1 VHATLADVTRLAI
14 IYLRIS
20 EDRTGLEAGVT
31 RQREDCESRCVERGW
46 RVVSVETDNDQ
57 SASTS
62 RKRPGFVAVLAAVE
76 SGSVSV
82 VVAWALDR
90 LQRNRKDEIRL
101 YEACQAHGVMLSLVK
116 GNDLEFGTAAGRFV
130 ADSLGS
136 VARMEVG
143 MKSERQQRAN
153 EQAAKAGRRVG
164 GRRPFGYEP
173 DGATVREHEAH
184 AVRDGYRAVLT
195 GVTLGEIAREW
206 NRRGLVTGQA
216 RWKGEHA
223 GEPSPW
229 RRDSVRAVLLNPR
242 YTGLRAHRGEIVG
255 AAAWPALVDEST
267 WHAVHAVLTDP
278 KRTTSA
284 LSGTALL
291 TGLGRCGVCKVA
303 TVHAGGAALQ
313 QKGSRIYRCAGGT
326 GSGAH
331 VARRAEPVEQFV
343 EAVIVERLSRPDAR
357 DLLTDHKRP
366 DIDELRT
373 QATALRARLDSLA
386 VEFADGALTASQL
399 RAATERMR
407 ANLADVEA
415 AMADAGRVD
424 VLGPLVTSEDV
435 RAVWDS
441 LSTARK
447 RQVIDVLATVT
458 IHPPGRGSR
467 IGRDEAGQYDLKRVA
482 ETVEIDWRTT

>member
-1 VHATLADVTRLAI
+1 MTRLAI

-31 RQREDCESRCVERGW
+31 RQREDCEQRCAERGW

-62 RKRPGFVAVLAAVE
+62 FDAVLAAVE
-76 SGSVSV
+76 SGAVSV

-90 LQRNRKDEIRL
+90 LQRNRRDEIRL

-173 DGATVREHEAH
+173 DGTTIREHEAS

-195 GVTLGEIAREW
+195 GVSLGEIARGW

-242 YTGLRAHRGEIVG
+242 YAGLRAHRGEIVG
-255 AAAWPALVDEST
+255 AATWPAVIDEST
-267 WHAVHAVLTDP
+267 YYAAHAVLTDESRARP
-278 KRTTSA
+278 P
-284 LSGTALL
+284 LSGAALL
-291 TGLGRCGVCKVA
+291 TGLGRCGVCRTA
-303 TVHAGGAALQ
+303 TVHAGGASQ
-313 QKGSRIYRCAGGT
+313 QQQGSRIYRCAGSQG
-326 GSGAH
+326 H
-331 VARRAEPVEQFV
+331 VARRAEPVEQYV
-343 EAVIVERLSRPDAR
+343 EAVIIERLSRPDAR

-366 DIDELRT
+366 DIDELRM

-386 VEFADGALTASQL
+386 VEFADGSLTASQL

-407 ANLADVEA
+407 AKLADAEA

-424 VLGPLVTSEDV
+424 VLGPLVTSDDV

-441 LSTARK
+441 LSVARR

-458 IHPPGRGSR
+458 IHPPGRGTR
-467 IGRDEAGQYDLKRVA
+467 FARDETGRYDLDRVA